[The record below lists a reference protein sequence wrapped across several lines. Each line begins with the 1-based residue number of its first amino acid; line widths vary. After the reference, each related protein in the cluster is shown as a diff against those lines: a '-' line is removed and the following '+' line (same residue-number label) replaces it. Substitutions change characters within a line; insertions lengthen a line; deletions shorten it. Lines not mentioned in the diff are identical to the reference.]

1 MYKIF
6 RMIGIL
12 LMTLGAL
19 AFFGALIYL
28 WIMKKITVKQEKSI
42 DAVLQIIGRWKSDKA
57 VTPPLFLRRN
67 LLSLMQN

>member
-1 MYKIF
+1 MNMMYKIF

-28 WIMKKITVKQEKSI
+28 WIMRYIESDSWLERMFIISGGMCVIGLICGFISI
-42 DAVLQIIGRWKSDKA
+42 HED
-57 VTPPLFLRRN
+57 F
-67 LLSLMQN
+67 